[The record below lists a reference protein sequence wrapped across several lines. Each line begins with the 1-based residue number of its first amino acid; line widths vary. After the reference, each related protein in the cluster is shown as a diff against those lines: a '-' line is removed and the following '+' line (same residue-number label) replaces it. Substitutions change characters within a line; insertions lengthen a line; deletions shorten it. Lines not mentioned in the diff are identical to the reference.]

1 LNLDR
6 RGALEIEGLRLGC
19 TLADA
24 RLLAFAQACIF
35 LSGARLTR
43 ITATTTAATA

>member
-19 TLADA
+19 TLGAA
-24 RLLAFAQACIF
+24 HLRAFAHAGAF
-35 LSGARLTR
+35 LSGTCLTR
-43 ITATTTAATA
+43 ITATTTATTA